1 MISGTDSEVMMDVMG
16 NVDGELDTDPRRA
29 MLQRNQ
35 EVRLLSSQ
43 VLQLRMEMVDA
54 REEAARQLS
63 NLKRMIARLA
73 NNVARLANRP
83 ALRSRSSNTVAV
95 GPAVAV
101 GVTHN
106 TSQTPTSHHSRGS
119 PSEQRGTT
127 TTQPTTEPNAAAAVD
142 NLTNGNA
149 VGNSLPASQS
159 NSSTAE
165 DAVPTVEEIRA
176 AAASRAELG
185 GQALED
191 LQMVETV
198 VGRPRVLVARLSK
211 CPKTLYDLWK
221 EYMFG
226 FSGNKPAKDFTRS
239 ERGACRYNY
248 SKRNVVWQTIV
259 ELVKA
264 GYSSDL
270 AIDKIYGAY
279 GHSTSNTIIIK
290 KLAADNKHGGHP
302 ELRIRAS

>member
-1 MISGTDSEVMMDVMG
+1 MMDVMG
-16 NVDGELDTDPRRA
+16 NVDGELDADPRRA

-54 REEAARQLS
+54 REEADRQLS

-83 ALRSRSSNTVAV
+83 ALRSRTFNTVAV
-95 GPAVAV
+95 GSAVAV
-101 GVTHN
+101 GVTN
-106 TSQTPTSHHSRGS
+106 NTSHHSRGS

-127 TTQPTTEPNAAAAVD
+127 TTTTQPMTEPNAAAADD

-248 SKRNVVWQTIV
+248 SKRNVVWQTII